1 MLAEALAEM
10 VEDDP
15 AVPGAIRLTA
25 RAATALAEHEAWL
38 ESEALTLAGA
48 SGDAS
53 AHAFHRRLPMFRMRA
68 PEREQL
74 LLEARAAV
82 AVSEMRVAELQL
94 AAVRAAQT
102 IPDEDR
108 PGFARL
114 IVHFWMLGV
123 SEDDDGD

>member
-1 MLAEALAEM
+1 MLAEALAGM

-15 AVPGAIRLTA
+15 VVPGAIRLTA
-25 RAATALAEHEAWL
+25 RAAAALAEHEAWL

-68 PEREQL
+68 PEREKL

-82 AVSEMRVAELQL
+82 AVSEMRVAEIQL

-102 IPDEDR
+102 VSDDDR
-108 PGFARL
+108 PALARL
-114 IVHFWMLGV
+114 IAHFWLLGA
-123 SEDDDGD
+123 SEDEDGD